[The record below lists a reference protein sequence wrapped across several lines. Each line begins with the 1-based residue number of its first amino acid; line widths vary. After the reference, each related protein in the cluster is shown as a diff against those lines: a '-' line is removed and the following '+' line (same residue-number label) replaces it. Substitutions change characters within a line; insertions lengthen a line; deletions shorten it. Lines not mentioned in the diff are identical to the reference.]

1 MSWRDARRLGER
13 FFACPAACVLGLAL
27 SVACPGAR
35 ADDFQFQVNATSARI
50 KRGIDESHNRP
61 SVGLSAN
68 WYPGTGWFAGLST
81 WTVNLPRASSVG
93 AEWVAGA
100 GYQWRWAGDWSLR
113 TMLAHYQFTHVAR
126 AGRLEY
132 DEAMLIGGWRDTL
145 FASVTVSPNT
155 AYGPSPRTLAYSYNL
170 VGHFPLAG
178 GWSTATGL
186 GYYDLHAGLGAGYVY
201 YNAGLLYQYRALQLL
216 VGYVGTRAPER
227 LQYALG
233 PALTHR
239 WIAQVS
245 YAF

>member
-13 FFACPAACVLGLAL
+13 FFACRAACVFGLAL
-27 SVACPGAR
+27 SIVCQSAR
-35 ADDFQFQVNATSARI
+35 AEDLQFQVNATTDRI
-50 KRGIDESHNRP
+50 KRGINESHKRP

-81 WTVNLPRASSVG
+81 WTVNMPRANSVG
-93 AEWVAGA
+93 AEWAANA
-100 GYQWRWAGDWSLR
+100 GYQWRWAADWSLS
-113 TMLAHYQFTHVAR
+113 TMLAHYQFAHVAG

-132 DEAMLIGGWRDTL
+132 DEAMVIGAWRDTL
-145 FASVTVSPNT
+145 FASVTASPNT
-155 AYGPSPRTLAYSYNL
+155 SYSHSPRTLAYSYNL

-178 GWSTATGL
+178 RLSAATGL
-186 GYYDLHAGLGAGYVY
+186 GYYDLHAGLGTGYVY
-201 YNAGLLYQYRALQLL
+201 YNAGLLYQYKALQLL
-216 VGYVGTRAPER
+216 VSYVGTRAPER
-227 LQYALG
+227 LEYRLG